1 MDVTGATWRTS
12 SYTGSGGG
20 NCVEV
25 GDQTGDGRI
34 LVRDTKRPPGT
45 SAGLQSPVLA
55 ELHREDQGSAP
66 IALRSAAS
74 DVPDHDRLFGDL
86 VEHPVP
92 AYP

>member
-25 GDQTGDGRI
+25 GNHAQDRRVLI
-34 LVRDTKRPPGT
+34 RDTKDRRGPVLAFNPR
-45 SAGLQSPVLA
+45 VLA

-66 IALRSAAS
+66 IALNPTGATGHQ
-74 DVPDHDRLFGDL
+74 PPG
-86 VEHPVP
+86 
-92 AYP
+92 